1 MIRLILNKKKNQ
13 KKLKLK
19 IKNGYVLK
27 KNQRKK
33 LNNTNYNKKLIKMKI
48 LFYKKLVLTRYSE
61 QEEF

>member
-13 KKLKLK
+13 KKLKFK